1 VKSSS
6 LTPNEGDN
14 MWTHRPFQELR
25 AAGLGVTLVNDFAV
39 TEHVQELTTKSSQ
52 RPCTLYVYY
61 GRSGWR
67 CIPGGL
73 SVGSR
78 CQTARCKCM
87 AQIHEGI
94 RPTMN

>member
-1 VKSSS
+1 
-6 LTPNEGDN
+6 

-61 GRSGWR
+61 GRSG
-67 CIPGGL
+67 
-73 SVGSR
+73 
-78 CQTARCKCM
+78 
-87 AQIHEGI
+87 
-94 RPTMN
+94 